1 MKNKYLLL
9 LKMQLYN
16 LFGINRI
23 VHSHSKKEKQRSMAL
38 GGIFILVIGLMIAY
52 STIISISLAS
62 MGAVNVLP
70 TISALVCSLITL
82 ILTFLKSSGVLIGL
96 RDYDMIM
103 SLPVKNSEVVL
114 SRLTMIY
121 LTNLLISVIVV
132 LPSVVIFG
140 INSEVGISGNTM
152 FLLSFLFL
160 PVIPMIISLGLG
172 VLISVISSQ
181 SKHKN
186 VFSLVLSTL
195 IILLIVAASTRAQ
208 NMNADEILN
217 IGILF
222 SNMANKLYLPA
233 ALISKAVEQQNWIYF
248 LAFAGISVLIGII
261 FVVVVAHF
269 YQKMNTATF
278 NHSATRYEEKALKVS
293 SPFRA
298 MYKREFDRYFSCT
311 IYALNSTI
319 GMVLLLVV
327 ALLLLFISPETLEQQ
342 SGIVGLSQMLRRVL
356 PLVIAVFI
364 TMTSTASASLSLE
377 GKNRWLMCS
386 VPVRAIDIFN
396 SKIAVNL
403 TVICPFALISAVL
416 LGFKM
421 GVSMAQA
428 VLLCIIPVVYAC
440 FISILGMYMNMKF
453 PKYDWTSEY
462 YAVKGGAISVLA
474 TMGVGMLSSLVPL
487 FICIAFQNISSLVMV
502 VASILLL
509 AFSFILY
516 RQLQRY
522 QLYEI

>member
-1 MKNKYLLL
+1 MKNRYLLL

-23 VHSHSKKEKQRSMAL
+23 LNSHSKKEKQRSMAL
-38 GGIFILVIGLMIAY
+38 GGLAIFIIGLMIVY
-52 STIISISLAS
+52 STTISMSIAS
-62 MGAVNVLP
+62 MGAVNILP
-70 TISALVCSLITL
+70 TISALICSLITL
-82 ILTFLKSSGVLIGL
+82 ILTFLKSSGILIGL
-96 RDYDMIM
+96 RDYDMVM

-114 SRLTMIY
+114 SRLTMVY
-121 LTNLLISVIVV
+121 LTNLLISMIVM

-140 INSEVGISGNTM
+140 INAETGISGNIM
-152 FLLSFLFL
+152 FLLSFFFL

-172 VLISVISSQ
+172 VLISVISSR

-186 VFSLVLSTL
+186 ILSLVLSTL
-195 IILLIVAASTRAQ
+195 IVLLIVAASTKAQ
-208 NMNADEILN
+208 NMNTDEILN

-222 SNMANKLYLPA
+222 SNMTNEIYPPA
-233 ALISKAVEQQNWIYF
+233 ALVSKAVEQQNWLYF
-248 LAFAGISVLIGII
+248 LIFFGMSVLISII
-261 FVVVVAHF
+261 FVGIVAHF

-278 NHSATRYEEKALKVS
+278 NHSATKFEGKILQVS
-293 SPFRA
+293 SPLKA
-298 MYKREFDRYFSCT
+298 MYKREFERYFSCT

-327 ALLLLFISPETLEQQ
+327 AVLLLFISPEVLEQQ
-342 SGIVGLSQMLRRVL
+342 SNIFGLSQMLRQIL

-377 GKNRWLMCS
+377 GKNRWIMCS
-386 VPVRAIDIFN
+386 APVRAIDIFN

-403 TVICPFALISAVL
+403 TVICPFVLISAVL

-421 GVSMAQA
+421 GISLTQA
-428 VLLCIIPVVYAC
+428 ILLCIVPTVYAC
-440 FISILGMYMNMKF
+440 FISVLGMYMNVKF

-474 TMGVGMLSSLVPL
+474 TMGVGMLSSLIPL
-487 FICIAFQNISSLVMV
+487 FVCIAFQNISSLIMV
-502 VASILLL
+502 ATSILLL
-509 AFSFILY
+509 VFSIILY
-516 RQLQRY
+516 RQLQQY

>member
-1 MKNKYLLL
+1 MKNRYLLL

-23 VHSHSKKEKQRSMAL
+23 LHFHSKKEKQRSVVL
-38 GGIFILVIGLMIAY
+38 GGFAILIIGLMIVY
-52 STIISISLAS
+52 STIISMSLAS
-62 MGAVNVLP
+62 MGAANILP
-70 TISALVCSLITL
+70 TISALICSLITL

-96 RDYDMIM
+96 RDYDMVM

-114 SRLTMIY
+114 SRLTMVY

-132 LPSVVIFG
+132 LPSAVIFG
-140 INSEVGISGNTM
+140 INAKAGISGNIM
-152 FLLSFLFL
+152 FLLSLLFL
-160 PVIPMIISLGLG
+160 PVIPMIVSLGLG
-172 VLISVISSQ
+172 VMISVISSR

-186 VFSLVLSTL
+186 VFSLALSTL
-195 IILLIVAASTRAQ
+195 IVLLIVAASTRAQ
-208 NMNADEILN
+208 NMNTDEILN

-222 SNMANKLYLPA
+222 SNMANKLYPPA
-233 ALISKAVEQQNWIYF
+233 ALISKAIEQQNWLYF
-248 LAFAGISVLIGII
+248 LAFMGMSALIGVI

-269 YQKMNTATF
+269 YQKMNTTTF
-278 NHSATRYEEKALKVS
+278 SHSAIKYEGKGLKVS
-293 SPFRA
+293 SPFKA

-327 ALLLLFISPETLEQQ
+327 ALLLLFISPEALEQQ

-356 PLVIAVFI
+356 PLVIAVFV

-377 GKNRWLMCS
+377 GKNRWIMCS

-421 GVSMAQA
+421 GVSLIQS
-428 VLLCIIPVVYAC
+428 VLLCIVPVVYAC
-440 FISILGMYMNMKF
+440 FISILGMYMNVKF

-487 FICIAFQNISSLVMV
+487 FICIAFQNISSLIMV
-502 VASILLL
+502 AASILLL
-509 AFSFILY
+509 VFSFILY
-516 RQLQRY
+516 GQLQQYR
-522 QLYEI
+522 LYEI

>member
-1 MKNKYLLL
+1 MKNRYLLL

-23 VHSHSKKEKQRSMAL
+23 LHSRSKKEKQRSVAL
-38 GGIFILVIGLMIAY
+38 GGLAILIIGLMIAY
-52 STIISISLAS
+52 STIISMSLAS
-62 MGAVNVLP
+62 MGAANILP
-70 TISALVCSLITL
+70 TISALICSLITL

-96 RDYDMIM
+96 RDYDMVM

-114 SRLTMIY
+114 SRLTMVY

-132 LPSVVIFG
+132 FPSVVIFG
-140 INSEVGISGNTM
+140 TNAKTGISGNIM
-152 FLLSFLFL
+152 FLLSLLFL

-172 VLISVISSQ
+172 VLISVISSR

-186 VFSLVLSTL
+186 AFSLALSTL
-195 IILLIVAASTRAQ
+195 IVLLIVAASTRAQ
-208 NMNADEILN
+208 NMNTDEILN

-222 SNMANKLYLPA
+222 SDMAKKLYPPA
-233 ALISKAVEQQNWIYF
+233 ALISKAVEQQDWLYF

-278 NHSATRYEEKALKVS
+278 SHSATRYEGKGLKVS
-293 SPFRA
+293 SPFKA

-377 GKNRWLMCS
+377 GKNRWIMCS

-421 GVSMAQA
+421 RVSLTQA
-428 VLLCIIPVVYAC
+428 ILLCIVPVVYAC
-440 FISILGMYMNMKF
+440 FISILGMYMNVRF

-487 FICIAFQNISSLVMV
+487 FSCIAFQNISGLIMV

-509 AFSFILY
+509 VFSFILY
-516 RQLQRY
+516 GHLQRY
-522 QLYEI
+522 RLYEI

>member
-23 VHSHSKKEKQRSMAL
+23 LHSHSKKEKQRSMAL

-96 RDYDMIM
+96 RDYDMVM

-114 SRLTMIY
+114 SRLTMVY

-132 LPSVVIFG
+132 LPSVVIFWT
-140 INSEVGISGNTM
+140 NSEVGISGNIM

-172 VLISVISSQ
+172 VLISAVSSR

-186 VFSLVLSTL
+186 ILSLVLSTL
-195 IILLIVAASTRAQ
+195 IVLLIVAASTKAQ
-208 NMNADEILN
+208 SMDSAEIMN
-217 IGILF
+217 IGILL
-222 SNMANKLYLPA
+222 SNMANKLYPPA
-233 ALISKAVEQQNWIYF
+233 GIISKAVEQQNWLYF
-248 LAFAGISVLIGII
+248 FAFAGTSVLISII
-261 FVVVVAHF
+261 FVGIVAHF

-278 NHSATRYEEKALKVS
+278 NYSVTRYEEKVLKVS
-293 SPFRA
+293 SPFMA

-327 ALLLLFISPETLEQQ
+327 ALLLLFISPEALEQQ
-342 SGIVGLSQMLRRVL
+342 SNIVGLSQMLRQVL
-356 PLVIAVFI
+356 PLVISVFI

-377 GKNRWLMCS
+377 GKNRWIMCS
-386 VPVRAIDIFN
+386 VPVRTIDIFN

-403 TVICPFALISAVL
+403 TVICPFALISATL

-421 GVSMAQA
+421 GISLKQA
-428 VLLCIIPVVYAC
+428 ILLCIVPMVYAC
-440 FISILGMYMNMKF
+440 FISVLGMYMNVKF

-474 TMGVGMLSSLVPL
+474 TMGIGMLSSVAPL
-487 FICIAFQNISSLVMV
+487 FVCIAFQGFSHFIMVLVS
-502 VASILLL
+502 ALLL
-509 AFSFILY
+509 LISTVLY
-516 RQLQRY
+516 RKLQHY
-522 QLYEI
+522 PLYEI